1 MVRSNRQRPSVS
13 VETSEPGIQNS
24 GANRC
29 AWDGCAKNGGYRAP
43 KDRTLGDYQMFC
55 LEHVRIYNARWN
67 FHAGLSPEEMEQEIR
82 RATTWDRPTWKL
94 GELGANIGGG
104 TSANI
109 HAHIRS
115 GRVHVDDPFGFTE
128 GTAFDPARK
137 AENEE
142 RSRASNP
149 KAPPA
154 NARNK
159 TIQTLGLTAPITLD
173 SLRRRYKALVKRHHP
188 DANGGSAEAETRMKV
203 INDAYHTLR
212 AGLAP

>member
-29 AWDGCAKNGGYRAP
+29 AWGGCAKNGGYRAP